1 MIKTPWH
8 SRLAFA
14 LALAL
19 PVYFAIAALGTKF
32 GLWDWRT
39 GLLTLTIKA
48 GPILLGIVALI
59 GLISLIVVLLR
70 KPRKGWLLSLIA
82 LLVPVGIFA
91 VLGAIRSQAADIPP
105 IHDIATDS
113 ANPPVFSQ
121 TVLDQRAAAG
131 ANPLNDYDT
140 PLGELEM
147 WSESEPPLAD
157 RSHAQ
162 VIAAAYP
169 DLAPLP
175 LGSTSPAEASE
186 LVVSAMEEMGFDQV
200 TADAETGR
208 IEGVAE
214 TFWFGFKD
222 DMVVRIADGAIDFR
236 SVSRVG
242 VSDLGAN
249 AARIAALRDAVAERL
264 NR

>member
-1 MIKTPWH
+1 
-8 SRLAFA
+8 
-14 LALAL
+14 
-19 PVYFAIAALGTKF
+19 
-32 GLWDWRT
+32 
-39 GLLTLTIKA
+39 
-48 GPILLGIVALI
+48 
-59 GLISLIVVLLR
+59 
-70 KPRKGWLLSLIA
+70 
-82 LLVPVGIFA
+82 
-91 VLGAIRSQAADIPP
+91 
-105 IHDIATDS
+105 
-113 ANPPVFSQ
+113 
-121 TVLDQRAAAG
+121 
-131 ANPLNDYDT
+131 
-140 PLGELEM
+140 M

-249 AARIAALRDAVAERL
+249 AHCRLARCRCRTAQSLNWTIASALRWNTVSTHSAAYA
-264 NR
+264 

>member
-48 GPILLGIVALI
+48 GPILLGIVAL
-59 GLISLIVVLLR
+59 
-70 KPRKGWLLSLIA
+70 
-82 LLVPVGIFA
+82 
-91 VLGAIRSQAADIPP
+91 
-105 IHDIATDS
+105 ATDT

-131 ANPLNDYDT
+131 ANPLNDYTT

-147 WSESEPPLAD
+147 WSEFEPPLAD